1 MHKTSS
7 GKVKP
12 RRVLILFEIL
22 KEFVETQYKHVH
34 TQSVSTDIHNLPAGV
49 EVWIL
54 VWCIY
59 SAFCNFIVFKV
70 VLRSSK
76 NKILIHANL
85 L

>member
-49 EVWIL
+49 EV
-54 VWCIY
+54 
-59 SAFCNFIVFKV
+59 
-70 VLRSSK
+70 
-76 NKILIHANL
+76 
-85 L
+85 